1 MAQESYADFSI
12 IQKYLDQKRY
22 YDEAVKSHASKVAEL
37 ENTISGLK
45 NELKDKDQALKQ
57 LVEQANAYEATIKE
71 REKSMQELTLTVH
84 RLKKQM
90 DGGQPGNGGQN
101 GEEQKARAG
110 FFKK

>member
-12 IQKYLDQKRY
+12 IQKYLDQKHY
-22 YDEAVKSHASKVAEL
+22 YDEAMKEHHSKVTKL
-37 ENTISGLK
+37 ESSISELK
-45 NELKDKDQALKQ
+45 NELQAKDQALKQ
-57 LVEQANAYEATIKE
+57 LIEQAEVYEATLKE

-84 RLKKQM
+84 RLKKQV

-101 GEEQKARAG
+101 SEEQKVRSG

>member
-22 YDEAVKSHASKVAEL
+22 YDEAMKSHESRVAEL
-37 ENTISGLK
+37 ENIISGLK
-45 NELKDKDQALKQ
+45 DELQAKDQALKQ
-57 LVEQANAYEATIKE
+57 ILEQAGVYEATIKE

-84 RLKKQM
+84 RLKKQA

-101 GEEQKARAG
+101 GEEQKAKFG
-110 FFKK
+110 FLKK

>member
-22 YDEAVKSHASKVAEL
+22 YDEAMKSHEARVAEL
-37 ENTISGLK
+37 EKTISGLK
-45 NELKDKDQALKQ
+45 GELQAKDQALQQ
-57 LVEQANAYEATIKE
+57 LLDQAGAYEATIKE

-84 RLKKQM
+84 RLKKQAE
-90 DGGQPGNGGQN
+90 GGLPGNGGAN
-101 GEEQKARAG
+101 GDEQKVRSA

>member
-22 YDEAVKSHASKVAEL
+22 YDEAMKSHHSRVAEL

-45 NELKDKDQALKQ
+45 EELQAKDQALKQ
-57 LVEQANAYEATIKE
+57 LLDQAGMYEATIKE
-71 REKSMQELTLTVH
+71 REKSMQELTLAVH
-84 RLKKQM
+84 RLKKQAE
-90 DGGQPGNGGQN
+90 GGLPGNGGAN
-101 GEEQKARAG
+101 GEEQKARSA